1 MNRATV
7 FPKSK
12 VGQKSFKEDIMGTA
26 TIQILAGVGVV
37 IILAIIIWRRTAKT
51 SK

>member
-1 MNRATV
+1 
-7 FPKSK
+7 
-12 VGQKSFKEDIMGTA
+12 MGTA